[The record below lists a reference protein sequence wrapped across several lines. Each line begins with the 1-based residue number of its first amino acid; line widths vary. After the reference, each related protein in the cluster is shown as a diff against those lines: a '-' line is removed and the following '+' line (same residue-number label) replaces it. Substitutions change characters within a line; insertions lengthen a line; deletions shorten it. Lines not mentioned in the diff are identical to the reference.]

1 VLWHV
6 GIYNV
11 FMYHTADDLGLEL
24 PQGRTELGPDS
35 LLWRWAG
42 DTRIAFMGASIGL
55 LQLMHPAIG
64 AGVLE
69 HSDFFGDPYGRVFR
83 SLPRILGAVYDGP
96 DADATGKEVRDFH
109 RSIKG
114 VDPEGRSYH
123 ALDPETFWWAHAT
136 FQYMAEQVADR
147 FDDHR
152 LTAVEREQLYREGVE
167 WYRRYG
173 VSDRSVP
180 PTRAAFGE
188 KWDTYCAE
196 VLELNPAAEW
206 VIDTLRHATLSAEP
220 LLAPQLA
227 FLRPLARIPP
237 VRLSVFRLLRIAA
250 FGGLPPVVRERFDI
264 PWCAADAVALRS
276 LELGVR
282 RTWPLLPG
290 AVRWQPRALAGWE
303 RTRDAR
309 AA

>member
-1 VLWHV
+1 
-6 GIYNV
+6 
-11 FMYHTADDLGLEL
+11 MYQTGSDLQLR
-24 PQGRTELGPDS
+24 PSQDRIELGPDS

-42 DTRIAFMGASIGL
+42 DTRISFLGASIGL

-83 SLPRILGAVYDGP
+83 SLPPILGAVYDGP
-96 DADATGKEVRDFH
+96 EAERTGKQVRDFH

-114 VDPEGRSYH
+114 LDAHGQRYH

-136 FQYMAEQVADR
+136 FQYMVEQVADR

-152 LTAVEREQLYREGVE
+152 LTPFEREQLYQEGVE

-173 VSDRSVP
+173 VSDRAVP
-180 PTRAAFGE
+180 PTRADFEE
-188 KWDTYCAE
+188 KWDTYCSQ

-206 VIDTLRHATLSAEP
+206 VLDALRHATLSAEP
-220 LLAPQLA
+220 LLAPQLT
-227 FLRPLARIPP
+227 FLRPLARLTP
-237 VRLSVFRLLRIAA
+237 VRESVFRFIRLAA

-264 PWCAADAVALRS
+264 PWSTADAVALGG

-282 RTWPLLPG
+282 RAWPLVPPT
-290 AVRWQPRALAGWE
+290 VRWQPRALAGWE
-303 RTRDAR
+303 RARMQR